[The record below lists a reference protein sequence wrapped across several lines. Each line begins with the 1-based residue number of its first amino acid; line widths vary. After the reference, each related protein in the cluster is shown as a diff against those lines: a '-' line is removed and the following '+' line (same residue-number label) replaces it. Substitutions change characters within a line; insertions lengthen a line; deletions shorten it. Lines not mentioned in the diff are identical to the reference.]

1 MSTGN
6 DNWRRHEVPTFTQ
19 VEDSWIFGLGLKQIM
34 GVIIAVSVGFA
45 IYQLASFSFM
55 PANIRIG
62 FAVGCGIIGVG
73 IAAVRPGGR
82 SLFSL
87 ALDVIRFWTRS
98 KEHCELLDDLVSME
112 SIDDKKRRVGEERDE
127 AERQAERLARAERG
141 EDDTDFAAAAG
152 LKGRALAAGMGI
164 TQIMAAAPRK
174 ARGLIK
180 RDERDDEG
188 NTDVQHSDQR
198 D

>member
-55 PANIRIG
+55 PANIRVG
-62 FAVGCGIIGVG
+62 FAIGCGIIGVG
-73 IAAVRPGGR
+73 IAVVRPGGR
-82 SLFSL
+82 SVFSL

-98 KEHCELLDDLVSME
+98 KEHCELLDDLVSLE
-112 SIDDKKRRVGEERDE
+112 SIDDKKKRVSEERDE
-127 AERQAERLARAERG
+127 AERQAEELARVERG
-141 EDDTDFAAAAG
+141 EDDMDFAAAAG
-152 LKGRALAAGMGI
+152 LKGRALAAGLGI
-164 TQIMAAAPRK
+164 KRMMATAPDK
-174 ARGLIK
+174 ARGFRK

-188 NTDVQHSDQR
+188 NTDVQQSD
-198 D
+198 